1 MMPLLPFVAG
11 LVAGAA
17 VISALRSERA
27 RSVLDDTG
35 SRLRTVVSEAES
47 GVRAAAESGL
57 AMLRRSAP
65 QTEPTGAAET
75 ASPANEPVGH
85 ETVPTMAAD
94 GSTDAHSAPVRDVA
108 PAKAKARRAP
118 RQPRDT
124 GADA

>member
-1 MMPLLPFVAG
+1 MMPLLPFIAG
-11 LVAGAA
+11 LFAGAA

-35 SRLRTVVSEAES
+35 SRLRMAVSEAEN
-47 GVRAAAESGL
+47 GVRVAAESGL

-75 ASPANEPVGH
+75 ATPANEPVGH

-94 GSTDAHSAPVRDVA
+94 GSADALSARVRDVA

-118 RQPRDT
+118 RHPTDT
-124 GADA
+124 GSDA